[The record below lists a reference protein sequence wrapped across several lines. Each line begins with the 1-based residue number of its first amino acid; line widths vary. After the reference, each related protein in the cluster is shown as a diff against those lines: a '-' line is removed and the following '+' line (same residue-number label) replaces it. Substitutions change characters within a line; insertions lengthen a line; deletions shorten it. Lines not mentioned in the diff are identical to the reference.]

1 LTLHSTPP
9 TTPAP
14 PSSPTRRSSDLLKAH
29 ELKRGRET
37 RIATNRGRG
46 ICFRTDPPGFLLV
59 NIHSQIEWLR
69 PAQQNHR
76 RGASSGNGEFSGTDL
91 HLQDLARDRR
101 SHYTALQFG
110 LDHGDLRPGG

>member
-59 NIHSQIEWLR
+59 NVHSQIEWLG
-69 PAQQNHR
+69 PAQQDHR
-76 RGASSGNGEFSGTDL
+76 RGASSGNG
-91 HLQDLARDRR
+91 R
-101 SHYTALQFG
+101 SEEHTSELLSLTNLG
-110 LDHGDLRPGG
+110 CRLLLSTK